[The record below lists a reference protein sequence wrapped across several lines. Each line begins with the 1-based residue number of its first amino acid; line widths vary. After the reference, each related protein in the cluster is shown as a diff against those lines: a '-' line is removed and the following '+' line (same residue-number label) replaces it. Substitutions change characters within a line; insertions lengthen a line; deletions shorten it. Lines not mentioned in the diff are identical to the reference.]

1 MTDCI
6 EDPVG
11 VYPNEPAEPAALTD
25 RYVVELRAWANR
37 VLGIATADRIN
48 WRAER
53 RCIRRLKAE
62 GLVR

>member
-1 MTDCI
+1 M
-6 EDPVG
+6 
-11 VYPNEPAEPAALTD
+11 YPNEPVEPAALTD